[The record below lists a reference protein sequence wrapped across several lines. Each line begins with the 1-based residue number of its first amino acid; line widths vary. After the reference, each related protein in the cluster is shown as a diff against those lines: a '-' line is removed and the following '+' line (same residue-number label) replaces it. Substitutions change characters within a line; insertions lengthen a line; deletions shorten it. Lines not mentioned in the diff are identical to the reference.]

1 MTQPKGIQHVEPADA
16 DELSSL
22 ERHCLLKRICEVHEV
37 IQQALLGVDAA
48 RGNAVGAPDL
58 VVTCE
63 SLQVPST
70 NGARGV
76 VVRSRRAAANAGA
89 PHDLGPPMRGISKAR
104 SSAYPDKDTS
114 SSRREG
120 THRLWTHRS

>member
-48 RGNAVGAPDL
+48 RGMQSAPRTWWSP
-58 VVTCE
+58 V
-63 SLQVPST
+63 SLCRCRQQTALEALSCDRDVLRRTPVPPT
-70 NGARGV
+70 
-76 VVRSRRAAANAGA
+76 
-89 PHDLGPPMRGISKAR
+89 
-104 SSAYPDKDTS
+104 T
-114 SSRREG
+114 
-120 THRLWTHRS
+120 